1 MKLKDKVCIVTGAG
15 QGLGKAYAERLAA
28 DGASVVVA
36 EINAATGSKVAEGI
50 AKKGGSALYVHLDV
64 RSSASCRDMA
74 TAALDRFGRIDVLV
88 NNAAVSSE
96 IVPDTP
102 FWELGIDE
110 WDRVMD
116 VNARGTW
123 LATCAV
129 LPAMQGRKWGRV
141 INVASGL
148 ALHAM
153 FPNYFHYI
161 ASKGAVLAMTRA
173 MARALGPYNI
183 TANTVYPGNIPTE
196 HFTMLTDA
204 PELAEQRLAL
214 QSLKRFGTPQ
224 DLAGVVAFLASD
236 DSAFMTGQ
244 SIVVDGGVTFS

>member
-1 MKLKDKVCIVTGAG
+1 MKLKGKVAIVTGAG

-36 EINAATGSKVAEGI
+36 EINEAS
-50 AKKGGSALYVHLDV
+50 GSAVAKAVDGLFVKVDV
-64 RSSASCRDMA
+64 SQRASCESMA
-74 TAALDRFGRIDVLV
+74 KAALGRFGRIDVLV

-96 IVPDTP
+96 IVPDKP
-102 FWELGIDE
+102 FWELADAD
-110 WDRVMD
+110 WDRVMN

-123 LATCAV
+123 LSTCAV
-129 LPAMQGRKWGRV
+129 LPAMQKQKSGRI

-161 ASKGAVLAMTRA
+161 ASKGAVVAMTRA
-173 MARALGPYNI
+173 MARSLGEYNI

-196 HFTMLTDA
+196 HFRMLTDDKDLGK
-204 PELAEQRLAL
+204 ERMKL
-214 QSLKRFGTPQ
+214 QSLKRLGTPQ
-224 DLAGVVAFLASD
+224 DLANVVAFLASD
-236 DSAFMTGQ
+236 DSAFVTGQ
-244 SIVVDGGVTFS
+244 SIVVDGGVHFS

>member
-1 MKLKDKVCIVTGAG
+1 MRLKSRVAIVTGSG
-15 QGLGKAYAERLAA
+15 QGLGKAYAQRLASE
-28 DGASVVVA
+28 GAAVVIA
-36 EINAATGSKVAEGI
+36 EVNAATGRQVEKEIHGV
-50 AKKGGSALYVHLDV
+50 GGTALYVPVDV
-64 RSSASCRDMA
+64 SDRGSCMSMAESA
-74 TAALDRFGRIDVLV
+74 LQRFGRIDILV
-88 NNAAVSSE
+88 NNAAISSE

-102 FWELGIDE
+102 FWELPVEE
-110 WDRVMD
+110 WDRVMN

-129 LPAMQGRKWGRV
+129 LPAMKEGKRGRV

-161 ASKGAVLAMTRA
+161 ASKGAILAMTRA
-173 MARALGPYNI
+173 MARALGEFNI

-196 HFTMLTDA
+196 HFRMLTENA
-204 PELAEQRLAL
+204 ELAKQRLAL
-214 QSLKRFGTPQ
+214 QSLKRFGTPD

-236 DSAFMTGQ
+236 DSRFITGQ
-244 SIVVDGGVTFS
+244 SIVVDGGVTFL